1 MFVIAAIIWGFV
13 LIKVIRNARKKDKGF
28 FARYR
33 TDLIAIVAAL
43 VLTLF
48 DIWVFVAYIPTHFK
62 KHPVVDTSVS
72 ASELLSDSTLQDSAN
87 KPVGMIGKKDSV
99 VQHTTVAAPITKTIL
114 LTNKASVRFFSHGAD
129 EDIEATN
136 HSVACS
142 LNKETGQ
149 VRFNGLVKGFVFEN
163 EIMQDHFNDTKY
175 MNSEVFPKTGF
186 TGTLQNIA
194 SVIFTKDGKYP
205 VTAAGALT
213 IHGITKN
220 ITAPG
225 SITVK
230 AGKFTL
236 KSVFF
241 IKRLDFGITTDEIAD
256 ELEITVIAGF

>member
-13 LIKVIRNARKKDKGF
+13 LFRVIRNTRKKDQGF
-28 FARYR
+28 FARHR
-33 TDLIAIVAAL
+33 TDLIAVVVAL
-43 VLTLF
+43 ILTMV

-62 KHPVVDTSVS
+62 KHPVADTSLSATQLLAEPSVNDTVHKPVS
-72 ASELLSDSTLQDSAN
+72 A
-87 KPVGMIGKKDSV
+87 PGKKESA
-99 VQHTTVAAPITKTIL
+99 VQPVTVAAALPKTVT

-142 LNKETGQ
+142 LNKETGE
-149 VRFNGLVKGFVFEN
+149 VRFTGLVKGFVFEN

-175 MNSEVFPKTGF
+175 MNSEAFPKTGF
-186 TGTLQNIA
+186 SGSIQNIA
-194 SVIFTKDGKYP
+194 SVNFTKDGNYP
-205 VTAAGALT
+205 VTALGTLT

-225 SITVK
+225 SITIK
-230 AGKFTL
+230 SGKLIL
-236 KSVFF
+236 KSVFT

-256 ELEITVIAGF
+256 ELEITVMAAF